1 MELDFDKHQCARAG
15 KPIPLTAREF
25 DILKLLIRHRGDVV
39 SRERIL
45 TQACGYDSAATTRTV
60 DTHIARLRRKLER
73 DAAEPQYIVSVY
85 GGGYKFVG

>member
-1 MELDFDKHQCARAG
+1 
-15 KPIPLTAREF
+15 
-25 DILKLLIRHRGDVV
+25 V